1 MIPATKFFLW
11 HGSARTSAHG
21 SILDQ
26 ILSPIQS
33 FPQRLKSV
41 RIISFAFLL
50 DGSISKAANR
60 GTQTFDCIVPE
71 TEGFP
76 QSVFQR
82 FSLCIECLLSRRRNR
97 NTTSAGAA
105 RVSMEKAQ
113 RWGTAF
119 QHDPRPAWLLE
130 KLSREL

>member
-1 MIPATKFFLW
+1 LWRYRNMIPATKFFLW

-50 DGSISKAANR
+50 AGS
-60 GTQTFDCIVPE
+60 TQKRR
-71 TEGFP
+71 TEEHRLVIASF
-76 QSVFQR
+76 
-82 FSLCIECLLSRRRNR
+82 RRRKDFLKACSNASP
-97 NTTSAGAA
+97 SASN
-105 RVSMEKAQ
+105 V
-113 RWGTAF
+113 F
-119 QHDPRPAWLLE
+119 
-130 KLSREL
+130 